1 MDWFNEHVLAR
12 GARGLGLGLRKGGD
26 QAVIDGA
33 VVNGSWRLVAWVSSV
48 VRQLQS
54 GFIYHYALAM
64 IIGIF
69 LLMTWFVWLNK

>member
-1 MDWFNEHVLAR
+1 
-12 GARGLGLGLRKGGD
+12 
-26 QAVIDGA
+26 
-33 VVNGSWRLVAWVSSV
+33 